1 MKINLKNFDERDLL
15 ELDDEEAIEQLKDQD
30 YKETQKKKMNRN
42 TKHIGRSK

>member
-1 MKINLKNFDERDLL
+1 MKINLKNFDETDLL
-15 ELDDEEAIEQLKDQD
+15 ELNDEAIEQLKDQD